1 MKKEITLGNLLGI
14 LIPIFITIIIW
25 GNSVETRLS
34 VYMNRLETVE
44 RTNGKV
50 EAKLDKMD
58 ETLTNILIEL
68 QNKKI
73 KNSFCTFTILARH
86 ASS

>member
-68 QNKKI
+68 QNKKN
-73 KNSFCTFTILARH
+73 KE
-86 ASS
+86 

>member
-1 MKKEITLGNLLGI
+1 MKREITLGNLLGI

-34 VYMNRLETVE
+34 VYISRLETVE

-68 QNKKI
+68 QNKKN
-73 KNSFCTFTILARH
+73 KE
-86 ASS
+86 

>member
-1 MKKEITLGNLLGI
+1 MMKKEITLGNLLGI

-25 GNSVETRLS
+25 CNSVETRLS

-68 QNKKI
+68 QNKKN
-73 KNSFCTFTILARH
+73 KE
-86 ASS
+86 

>member
-1 MKKEITLGNLLGI
+1 MMKKEITLGNLLGI

-58 ETLTNILIEL
+58 ETLTNGVSAFVKSYYDDSRSI
-68 QNKKI
+68 QF
-73 KNSFCTFTILARH
+73 S
-86 ASS
+86 

>member
-14 LIPIFITIIIW
+14 LIPMFITIIIW

-68 QNKKI
+68 QNKKN
-73 KNSFCTFTILARH
+73 KE
-86 ASS
+86 

>member
-68 QNKKI
+68 QNKKN
-73 KNSFCTFTILARH
+73 K
-86 ASS
+86 

>member
-1 MKKEITLGNLLGI
+1 MMKKEITLGNLLGI

-68 QNKKI
+68 QNKKN
-73 KNSFCTFTILARH
+73 K
-86 ASS
+86 

>member
-58 ETLTNILIEL
+58 ETLTNGVSAFVKSYYDDSRSI
-68 QNKKI
+68 QF
-73 KNSFCTFTILARH
+73 S
-86 ASS
+86 

>member
-34 VYMNRLETVE
+34 VYINRLETVE
-44 RTNGKV
+44 RTHGKV

-68 QNKKI
+68 QNKKN
-73 KNSFCTFTILARH
+73 KE
-86 ASS
+86 

>member
-1 MKKEITLGNLLGI
+1 MMKKEITLGNLLGI

-68 QNKKI
+68 QNKKN
-73 KNSFCTFTILARH
+73 KE
-86 ASS
+86 